1 MDRIE
6 YLADVIVRRGCG
18 FALLAIC
25 MVMLGLSYDLL
36 LCLKSGA
43 ILQAIHGSVLGLFA
57 YNAPKWNH
65 RSTEL
70 WVLLNK
76 GADLPPNYPPEQ
88 LLEVLRK
95 TYLRYAE
102 MAGVVTLALCIGAAI
117 VFSSLVVAGG
127 FRWRA

>member
-43 ILQAIHGSVLGLFA
+43 ILQALHGSVLGLFA

-70 WVLLNK
+70 WVLLDK

-95 TYLRYAE
+95 TYIRYAE

-117 VFSSLVVAGG
+117 VWVVRG
-127 FRWRA
+127 

>member
-43 ILQAIHGSVLGLFA
+43 ILEALHGSVLGLFA
-57 YNAPKWNH
+57 YNAPRWNH
-65 RSTEL
+65 KSTEL

-102 MAGVVTLALCIGAAI
+102 MAGLVTLALCIGAAI
-117 VFSSLVVAGG
+117 VWVVRG
-127 FRWRA
+127 

>member
-6 YLADVIVRRGCG
+6 YLADITIRRGCG
-18 FALLAIC
+18 FALLAIGT
-25 MVMLGLSYDLL
+25 VMLGLSYDLL

-43 ILQAIHGSVLGLFA
+43 ILQALHGSVLGLFA

-70 WVLLNK
+70 WALLNK

-102 MAGVVTLALCIGAAI
+102 MAGVVTLALCAGALI
-117 VFSSLVVAGG
+117 VWMV
-127 FRWRA
+127 R

>member
-43 ILQAIHGSVLGLFA
+43 VLQALHGSVLGLFA
-57 YNAPKWNH
+57 YNAPSWNH

-117 VFSSLVVAGG
+117 VWIVRG
-127 FRWRA
+127 

>member
-6 YLADVIVRRGCG
+6 YLADITVRRGCG
-18 FALLAIC
+18 FAFLAIAT
-25 MVMLGLSYDLL
+25 VMLGLSYDLL

-43 ILQAIHGSVLGLFA
+43 ILEALHGAVLALFA
-57 YNAPKWNH
+57 HNAPKWNH

-70 WVLLNK
+70 WALLNK
-76 GADLPPNYPPEQ
+76 GADLPANYPPEQ

-102 MAGVVTLALCIGAAI
+102 FAGAVTLVLCIGAAI
-117 VFSSLVVAGG
+117 VWIV
-127 FRWRA
+127 R

>member
-43 ILQAIHGSVLGLFA
+43 ILEALHGSVLGLFA
-57 YNAPKWNH
+57 YNAPRWNH
-65 RSTEL
+65 KSTEL

-95 TYLRYAE
+95 THLRYAE

-117 VFSSLVVAGG
+117 VWLVRG
-127 FRWRA
+127 

>member
-43 ILQAIHGSVLGLFA
+43 VLQALHGVVLGLFA

-70 WVLLNK
+70 WVLLDK

-102 MAGVVTLALCIGAAI
+102 MAGVVTLALCIGATI
-117 VFSSLVVAGG
+117 VWVVRG
-127 FRWRA
+127 

>member
-6 YLADVIVRRGCG
+6 YLADIIVRRGCG

-43 ILQAIHGSVLGLFA
+43 ILGALHGSVLGLFA

-65 RSTEL
+65 KSTEL
-70 WVLLNK
+70 WVLLDK

-117 VFSSLVVAGG
+117 VWIVRG
-127 FRWRA
+127 

>member
-6 YLADVIVRRGCG
+6 YLADMIVRRGCA
-18 FALLAIC
+18 FALLAIG

-43 ILQAIHGSVLGLFA
+43 VLQALHGSVLGLFA
-57 YNAPKWNH
+57 YNAPRRNH

-102 MAGVVTLALCIGAAI
+102 MAGVVTLALCIGAAVVW
-117 VFSSLVVAGG
+117 VFRG
-127 FRWRA
+127 

>member
-18 FALLAIC
+18 FALLAIG

-43 ILQAIHGSVLGLFA
+43 VLQALHGSVLGLFA
-57 YNAPKWNH
+57 YNAPRWNH

-102 MAGVVTLALCIGAAI
+102 MAGVVTLALCIGAA
-117 VFSSLVVAGG
+117 VVWVVRG
-127 FRWRA
+127 

>member
-6 YLADVIVRRGCG
+6 YLADVIVRRGCA

-43 ILQAIHGSVLGLFA
+43 ILEALHGSILGLFA

-65 RSTEL
+65 KSTEL

-117 VFSSLVVAGG
+117 VWIVRG
-127 FRWRA
+127 

>member
-43 ILQAIHGSVLGLFA
+43 VLEALHGVVLGLFA
-57 YNAPKWNH
+57 YNAPRWNH

-70 WVLLNK
+70 WILLDK

-88 LLEVLRK
+88 LLEVMRK

-117 VFSSLVVAGG
+117 VWAVRG
-127 FRWRA
+127 

>member
-6 YLADVIVRRGCG
+6 YLADITVRRGCG
-18 FALLAIC
+18 FVLLAIC
-25 MVMLGLSYDLL
+25 TVMLGLSYDLV

-43 ILQAIHGSVLGLFA
+43 ILQALHGSVLGWFA

-65 RSTEL
+65 KSTEL
-70 WVLLNK
+70 WALLNK
-76 GADLPPNYPPEQ
+76 GADLPPNYPPEL

-102 MAGVVTLALCIGAAI
+102 MAGCVTLALCIGAVI
-117 VFSSLVVAGG
+117 VWIV
-127 FRWRA
+127 R

>member
-43 ILQAIHGSVLGLFA
+43 VLQALHGSVLGLFA
-57 YNAPKWNH
+57 YNAPRWNH
-65 RSTEL
+65 KSTEL

-117 VFSSLVVAGG
+117 VWAVRG
-127 FRWRA
+127 

>member
-36 LCLKSGA
+36 LCLQSGA
-43 ILQAIHGSVLGLFA
+43 ILEALHGSVLGLFA
-57 YNAPKWNH
+57 YNAPRWNH
-65 RSTEL
+65 KSTEL

-76 GADLPPNYPPEQ
+76 GADLPPTYPPEQ

-117 VFSSLVVAGG
+117 VWFVRG
-127 FRWRA
+127 

>member
-18 FALLAIC
+18 FALLATC

-43 ILQAIHGSVLGLFA
+43 ILEALHGSVLGLFA
-57 YNAPKWNH
+57 YNAPRWNH
-65 RSTEL
+65 KSTEL

-102 MAGVVTLALCIGAAI
+102 MTGVVTLALCIGAAI
-117 VFSSLVVAGG
+117 VWVVRG
-127 FRWRA
+127 

>member
-6 YLADVIVRRGCG
+6 YLADFIVRRGCG

-43 ILQAIHGSVLGLFA
+43 ILEALHGSVLALFA

-65 RSTEL
+65 KSTEL

-76 GADLPPNYPPEQ
+76 GADLPPNYPPEL

-102 MAGVVTLALCIGAAI
+102 MAGVVTLALCIGAMI
-117 VFSSLVVAGG
+117 VWV
-127 FRWRA
+127 FRG

>member
-6 YLADVIVRRGCG
+6 YLADLIVRRGCG
-18 FALLAIC
+18 FALLAIAT
-25 MVMLGLSYDLL
+25 VMLGLSYDLL

-43 ILQAIHGSVLGLFA
+43 ILEALHGSVLGLFA

-65 RSTEL
+65 KSTEL
-70 WVLLNK
+70 WTLLNK
-76 GADLPPNYPPEQ
+76 GADLPPNYPPAQ

-102 MAGVVTLALCIGAAI
+102 MAGCVALMMCVGAVI
-117 VFSSLVVAGG
+117 VWIV
-127 FRWRA
+127 R

>member
-43 ILQAIHGSVLGLFA
+43 ILEALHGSVLGLFA
-57 YNAPKWNH
+57 YNAPRWNH
-65 RSTEL
+65 KSTEL

-117 VFSSLVVAGG
+117 VWVVRG
-127 FRWRA
+127 

>member
-25 MVMLGLSYDLL
+25 TVMLGLSYDLL

-43 ILQAIHGSVLGLFA
+43 ILEALHGSVLGLFA

-65 RSTEL
+65 KSTEL

-76 GADLPPNYPPEQ
+76 GADLPPNYPPEL

-102 MAGVVTLALCIGAAI
+102 MAGLVTLALCILAAI
-117 VFSSLVVAGG
+117 VWIVRG
-127 FRWRA
+127 

>member
-43 ILQAIHGSVLGLFA
+43 ILEALHGSVLGLFA

-65 RSTEL
+65 KSTEL
-70 WVLLNK
+70 WVLLDK

-102 MAGVVTLALCIGAAI
+102 MAGLVTLALCIGAAI
-117 VFSSLVVAGG
+117 VWVVRG
-127 FRWRA
+127 

>member
-6 YLADVIVRRGCG
+6 YLADMIVRRGCG
-18 FALLAIC
+18 FALLAIG

-43 ILQAIHGSVLGLFA
+43 VLQALHGSVLGLFA
-57 YNAPKWNH
+57 YNAPRWNH

-102 MAGVVTLALCIGAAI
+102 MAGVVTLALCIGAAVVW
-117 VFSSLVVAGG
+117 VFRG
-127 FRWRA
+127 

>member
-6 YLADVIVRRGCG
+6 YLADITVRRGCS
-18 FALLAIC
+18 FVLLAIC
-25 MVMLGLSYDLL
+25 TVMLGLSYDLL

-43 ILQAIHGSVLGLFA
+43 ILQALHGSMLGLFA

-102 MAGVVTLALCIGAAI
+102 MAGVVTLALCTGALI
-117 VFSSLVVAGG
+117 VWMV
-127 FRWRA
+127 R

>member
-6 YLADVIVRRGCG
+6 YLADMIVRRGCA
-18 FALLAIC
+18 FALLAIG

-43 ILQAIHGSVLGLFA
+43 VLQALHGSVLGLFA
-57 YNAPKWNH
+57 YNAPRWNH

-102 MAGVVTLALCIGAAI
+102 MAGVVTLALCIGAAVVW
-117 VFSSLVVAGG
+117 VFRG
-127 FRWRA
+127 